1 MKLDRFF
8 QSLLLTGAVV
18 VFINTPAKGEQVRE
32 DVQGESSTQ
41 RIGKSRLDPRVAV
54 TDVISKSQVS
64 VPNTRKPRLLK
75 FQLGSPL
82 QRAKSDETTKNISQL
97 SEIELP
103 ATSAQMLVQSPTP
116 TNPPNP
122 QQTSGD
128 GVVPITGVKAN
139 PTQTGVE
146 LILET
151 PLGEQ
156 LQVTNRST
164 DNNFIADIPNAQLR
178 LPNGDAF
185 IFRSEKP
192 LAGILEITA
201 TNLDANTVRVTVVG
215 ENALPTVELFDDDTG
230 LVFGVT
236 SAAATAQQP
245 PQQPET
251 PQAQQPPNQTPQQ
264 PETPQ
269 AQQPTNQT
277 PPEESTAQSDEP
289 IELVVTGEA
298 DGYRVTD
305 TTTGTKTDT
314 PLRDI
319 PQSIQVI
326 PQEIL
331 RDQQITGLDDALR
344 NVPGVSESF
353 SSAASN
359 FFSIRGFDAAATNLL
374 RDGLVDPLAG
384 QLNELTSI
392 ERVEVLKGP
401 ASVLFGLGN
410 PGGVIN
416 LVSKRPL
423 SDPFYAIDA
432 TVGSYSFYRGAL
444 DLSGPLNDSKTV
456 LYRLNTAYRNR
467 GSFIDFYSGEQF
479 NISPVVSV
487 AIGDKTNLTLEGEY
501 IDARDSYISGVPVIG
516 TVLPNPNGEVS
527 RNRNF
532 GEPSDEITQTI
543 TRLGYQLEHKFSDN
557 WSLRNAFRFTFRDYS
572 DRQTIPLS
580 LDADNRTFNR
590 FYREYDLENTNY
602 ALTTNLVGKFST
614 GSIQHQLLFGI
625 DWNRLEN
632 FSPRYI
638 ERRAESIDIFNP
650 VYGLPLGEITF
661 DEFSDNSETNSLG
674 IYLQDQIALTDNLKL
689 LLGGRFDTYDQK
701 YEDFTNNTESSGS
714 DSAFSPRFGI
724 VYQPIPAISLYASYT
739 RSFTP
744 PNGTFFFGVDS
755 TLQPER
761 GTQYEIG
768 VKADLNSRLS
778 ATLSFFD
785 LTRTNVSTAD
795 PNNEGFTIQVGEQ
808 NSQGIELSL
817 AGEIVPGWNIFAGYA
832 YIDARITEDNTF
844 AVGNRLPNTPEHSF
858 NLWTTYEIQQGELQ
872 GLGAGIGL
880 FFVGDRAGDL
890 DNTYDVP
897 SYVRTDAA
905 IFYNRDRFRVALN
918 FKNLFDVDYFES
930 ALSSSRVYYG
940 QPFTVQGTI
949 SWRF

>member
-41 RIGKSRLDPRVAV
+41 RVGKSRFDRKVAV
-54 TDVISKSQVS
+54 TDKEFVISKSQVS
-64 VPNTRKPRLLK
+64 APSTRKPRLLK

-82 QRAKSDETTKNISQL
+82 QRPKSDETTKNILQL

-103 ATSAQMLVQSPTP
+103 GTSAQMLVQSPTP

-122 QQTSGD
+122 EQTSGD
-128 GVVPITGVKAN
+128 QVIPITGVKAN

-146 LILET
+146 VILET

-164 DNNFIADIPNAQLR
+164 DKNFIADIPNAQLR

-192 LAGILEITA
+192 VAGITEITA
-201 TNLDANTVRVTVVG
+201 TNVDANTVRVTVVG
-215 ENALPTVELFDDDTG
+215 ENALPTVELFDDNTG

-236 SAAATAQQP
+236 SAPATATQP

-251 PQAQQPPNQTPQQ
+251 PQAQEPANQTPQQ
-264 PETPQ
+264 EPA
-269 AQQPTNQT
+269 AQQ
-277 PPEESTAQSDEP
+277 DEP
-289 IELVVTGEA
+289 IELVVTGEQ

-319 PQSIQVI
+319 PQSIQVV
-326 PQEIL
+326 PQQIL

-344 NVPGVSESF
+344 NVPGVTESF

-359 FFSIRGFDAAATNLL
+359 FFSIRGFEAAATNLL

-384 QLNELTSI
+384 QLTELTSI

-432 TVGSYSFYRGAL
+432 TVGSYSYYRGAL
-444 DLSGPLNDSKTV
+444 DLSGPLNESKTV

-479 NISPVVSV
+479 NISPVVTV
-487 AIGDKTNLTLEGEY
+487 AIGDKTNVTLEGEY
-501 IDARDSYISGVPVIG
+501 IDSRDSYISGVPVIG
-516 TVLPNPNGEVS
+516 TILPNPNGEVS
-527 RNRNF
+527 RNRSF
-532 GEPSDEITQTI
+532 GEPSDEIRQTI
-543 TRLGYQLEHKFSDN
+543 TRLGYQLEHKLSDN
-557 WSLRNAFRFTFRDYS
+557 WSLRNAFRFTFRDYV
-572 DRQTIPLS
+572 DKVTIPLS

-590 FYREYDLENTNY
+590 FYREYELENENY
-602 ALTTNLVGKFST
+602 TLTTNLTGKFST
-614 GSIQHQLLFGI
+614 GSIEHQLLFGV
-625 DWNRLEN
+625 DWNRLVN

-638 ERRAESIDIFNP
+638 ERQAESIDIFNP

-661 DEFSDNSETNSLG
+661 DEFSEKSQTNSLG
-674 IYLQDQIALTDNLKL
+674 IYLQDQIALTDNFKL

-701 YEDFTNNTESSGS
+701 YQGFTNNTESSGS

-724 VYQPIPAISLYASYT
+724 VYQPTPAISLYASYT

-744 PNGTFFFGVDS
+744 PNGTSFFSVDS
-755 TLQPER
+755 SSQPER
-761 GTQYEIG
+761 GTQYEVG

-778 ATLSFFD
+778 ATLAFFD

-817 AGEIVPGWNIFAGYA
+817 TGEILPGWNIFAGYA

-858 NLWTTYEIQQGELQ
+858 NLWTAYEIQEGELK
-872 GLGAGIGL
+872 GLGGGIGL

>member
-8 QSLLLTGAVV
+8 QSLLLTSAVV
-18 VFINTPAKGEQVRE
+18 VVIGTAAKGEEVPE
-32 DVQGESSTQ
+32 DVQGKSSTQ
-41 RIGKSRLDPRVAV
+41 RVGKSTLDRQLAV
-54 TDVISKSQVS
+54 TDKKFVIKKSQVLAS
-64 VPNTRKPRLLK
+64 STRKSRLLK
-75 FQLGSPL
+75 FQLGSSL
-82 QRAKSDETTKNISQL
+82 QQAKSDETTKNILQL
-97 SEIELP
+97 GEIELP
-103 ATSAQMLVQSPTP
+103 STSAQMLVQSPT
-116 TNPPNP
+116 NPPNP
-122 QQTSGD
+122 EQTTTD
-128 GVVPITGVKAN
+128 PVIPITGVKAN

-146 LILET
+146 VILET

-156 LQVTNRST
+156 LQVTNRSA

-178 LPNGDAF
+178 LPSGDTF
-185 IFRSEKP
+185 TFRSEKP
-192 LAGILEITA
+192 IAGITEITA
-201 TNLDANTVRVTVVG
+201 TNIDANTVRVTVVG
-215 ENALPTVELFDDDTG
+215 DNTLPTVELFDDDTG

-236 SAAATAQQP
+236 SAAATATQP
-245 PQQPET
+245 PQQPEA
-251 PQAQQPPNQTPQQ
+251 PQTQQQPDNQEPANQTPQEA
-264 PETPQ
+264 P
-269 AQQPTNQT
+269 A
-277 PPEESTAQSDEP
+277 AQSDEP
-289 IELVVTGEA
+289 IELVVTGEQ
-298 DGYRVTD
+298 DNYRVTD
-305 TTTGTKTDT
+305 SSTGTKTDT

-326 PQEIL
+326 PQQIL

-344 NVPGVSESF
+344 NAPGVSQSF
-353 SSAASN
+353 NSAASN
-359 FFSIRGFDAAATNLL
+359 FFSIRGFEAAATNLL

-392 ERVEVLKGP
+392 ERVEILKGP

-467 GSFIDFYSGEQF
+467 GSFVDFYSGEQF

-572 DRQTIPLS
+572 DRQTIPVS

-602 ALTTNLVGKFST
+602 TLTTNLVGKFST
-614 GSIQHQLLFGI
+614 GSIQHQLLFGV

-638 ERRAESIDIFNP
+638 QRQAESIDIFNP

-778 ATLSFFD
+778 ATLAFFD

-808 NSQGIELSL
+808 NSKGIELSL

-832 YIDARITEDNTF
+832 YTDVRITEDNTF

-949 SWRF
+949 SWQF

>member
-8 QSLLLTGAVV
+8 QSLLLTSAVV
-18 VFINTPAKGEQVRE
+18 VVIGTAAKGEEVSE
-32 DVQGESSTQ
+32 DVQSKSSTQ
-41 RIGKSRLDPRVAV
+41 RVGKSTLDRQLAV
-54 TDVISKSQVS
+54 TDKKFVIKKSQVLAS
-64 VPNTRKPRLLK
+64 STRKSRLLK
-75 FQLGSPL
+75 FQLGSSL
-82 QRAKSDETTKNISQL
+82 QQAKSNETTKNILQL
-97 SEIELP
+97 GEIELP
-103 ATSAQMLVQSPTP
+103 STSAQMLVQSPT
-116 TNPPNP
+116 NPPNP
-122 QQTSGD
+122 EQTTTD
-128 GVVPITGVKAN
+128 PVIPITGVKAN

-146 LILET
+146 VILET

-156 LQVTNRST
+156 LQVTNRSA

-178 LPNGDAF
+178 LPSGDTF
-185 IFRSEKP
+185 TFRSEKP
-192 LAGILEITA
+192 IAGITEITA
-201 TNLDANTVRVTVVG
+201 TNIDANTVRVTVVG
-215 ENALPTVELFDDDTG
+215 DNTLPTVELFDDDTG

-236 SAAATAQQP
+236 SAAATATQP
-245 PQQPET
+245 PQQPEA
-251 PQAQQPPNQTPQQ
+251 PQTQQPDNQEPANQTPQEA
-264 PETPQ
+264 P
-269 AQQPTNQT
+269 A
-277 PPEESTAQSDEP
+277 AQSDEP
-289 IELVVTGEA
+289 IELVVTGEQ
-298 DGYRVTD
+298 DNYRVTD
-305 TTTGTKTDT
+305 SSTGTKTDT

-326 PQEIL
+326 PQQIL

-344 NVPGVSESF
+344 NAPGVSQSF
-353 SSAASN
+353 NSAANN
-359 FFSIRGFDAAATNLL
+359 FFSIRGFEAAATNLL

-444 DLSGPLNDSKTV
+444 DLPGPLNDSKTV

-467 GSFIDFYSGEQF
+467 GSFVDFYSGEQF

-572 DRQTIPLS
+572 DRQTIPVS

-602 ALTTNLVGKFST
+602 TLTTNLVGKFST
-614 GSIQHQLLFGI
+614 GSIQHQLLFGV

-638 ERRAESIDIFNP
+638 QRQAESIDIFNP

-778 ATLSFFD
+778 ATLAFFD

-808 NSQGIELSL
+808 NSKGIELSL

-949 SWRF
+949 SWQF

>member
-8 QSLLLTGAVV
+8 QSLLLTSAVV
-18 VFINTPAKGEQVRE
+18 VVIGTAAKGEEVSE
-32 DVQGESSTQ
+32 DVQSKSSTQ
-41 RIGKSRLDPRVAV
+41 RVGKSTLDRQLAV
-54 TDVISKSQVS
+54 TDKKFVIKKSQVLAS
-64 VPNTRKPRLLK
+64 STRKSRLLK
-75 FQLGSPL
+75 FQLGSSL
-82 QRAKSDETTKNISQL
+82 QQAKSNETTKNILQL
-97 SEIELP
+97 GEIELP
-103 ATSAQMLVQSPTP
+103 STSAQMLVQSPT
-116 TNPPNP
+116 NPPNP
-122 QQTSGD
+122 EQTTTD
-128 GVVPITGVKAN
+128 PVIPIAGVKAN

-146 LILET
+146 VILET

-156 LQVTNRST
+156 LQVTNRSA

-178 LPNGDAF
+178 LPSGDTF
-185 IFRSEKP
+185 TFRSEKP
-192 LAGILEITA
+192 IAGITEITA
-201 TNLDANTVRVTVVG
+201 TNIDANTVRVTVVG
-215 ENALPTVELFDDDTG
+215 DNTLPTVELFDDDTG

-236 SAAATAQQP
+236 SAAATATQP
-245 PQQPET
+245 PQQPEA
-251 PQAQQPPNQTPQQ
+251 PQTQQPDNQETANQTPQEA
-264 PETPQ
+264 P
-269 AQQPTNQT
+269 A
-277 PPEESTAQSDEP
+277 AQSDEP
-289 IELVVTGEA
+289 IELVVTGEQ
-298 DGYRVTD
+298 DNYRVTD
-305 TTTGTKTDT
+305 SSTGTKTDT

-326 PQEIL
+326 PQQIL

-344 NVPGVSESF
+344 NAPGVSQSF
-353 SSAASN
+353 NSAANN
-359 FFSIRGFDAAATNLL
+359 FFSIRGFEAAATNLL

-467 GSFIDFYSGEQF
+467 GSFVDFYSGEQF

-572 DRQTIPLS
+572 DRQTIPVS

-602 ALTTNLVGKFST
+602 TLTTNLVGKFST
-614 GSIQHQLLFGI
+614 GSIQHQLLFGV

-638 ERRAESIDIFNP
+638 QRQAESIDIFNP

-778 ATLSFFD
+778 ATLAFFD

-808 NSQGIELSL
+808 NSKGIELSL

-949 SWRF
+949 SWQF

>member
-8 QSLLLTGAVV
+8 QTLLLTGAVV
-18 VFINTPAKGEQVRE
+18 VFVSTAAKGEEVPE
-32 DVQGESSTQ
+32 DLQGESSTQ
-41 RIGKSRLDPRVAV
+41 RVGKSTLDELDEQVAV
-54 TDVISKSQVS
+54 TDRESQVLT
-64 VPNTRKPRLLK
+64 PNIKKLRLQQSQIRSSLPR
-75 FQLGSPL
+75 P
-82 QRAKSDETTKNISQL
+82 KSDETTKNILQL
-97 SEIELP
+97 GEIELP
-103 ATSAQMLVQSPTP
+103 ATSAQMLVQSTPAEPSNPEPT
-116 TNPPNP
+116 TGE
-122 QQTSGD
+122 Q
-128 GVVPITGVKAN
+128 VIPITGVKAN
-139 PTQTGVE
+139 STQTGVE
-146 LILET
+146 VILET

-156 LQVTNRST
+156 LQITNRST

-178 LPNGDAF
+178 LTTGDAF
-185 IFRSEKP
+185 TFRSEKP
-192 LAGILEITA
+192 IAGIIEITA

-215 ENALPTVELFDDDTG
+215 DNALPTVELFDDDTG
-230 LVFGVT
+230 LILGIT
-236 SAAATAQQP
+236 SAATTATQPPSQQP
-245 PQQPET
+245 QT
-251 PQAQQPPNQTPQQ
+251 PQAQEPATPQ
-264 PETPQ
+264 
-269 AQQPTNQT
+269 
-277 PPEESTAQSDEP
+277 EEPATQSDEP
-289 IELVVTGEA
+289 IELVVTGEQ

-319 PQSIQVI
+319 PQSIQVV
-326 PQEIL
+326 PQQIL

-344 NVPGVSESF
+344 NVPGVTQSF
-353 SSAASN
+353 NSAPSS
-359 FFSIRGFDAAATNLL
+359 FFSIRGFEAAATNLL

-384 QLNELTSI
+384 QLTELTSI

-501 IDARDSYISGVPVIG
+501 VDSRDGYISGVPVIG

-527 RNRNF
+527 RNRSF
-532 GEPSDEITQTI
+532 GEPSDEIRQTI

-557 WSLRNAFRFTFRDYS
+557 WSLRNAFRFTFRDYI
-572 DRQTIPLS
+572 DKQTIPLS
-580 LDADNRTFNR
+580 LDEDNRTFNR
-590 FYREYDLENTNY
+590 FYREYELENQNY
-602 ALTTNLVGKFST
+602 TLTTNLVGKFST

-638 ERRAESIDIFNP
+638 ERQAESIDIFNP
-650 VYGLPLGEITF
+650 VYGQPLGEITF
-661 DEFSDNSETNSLG
+661 DEFSDNSQTNSLG

-701 YEDFTNNTESSGS
+701 YEDFTNNTESTGS
-714 DSAFSPRFGI
+714 DSAFSPRVGI

-744 PNGTFFFGVDS
+744 PSGTFFFGVDS

-778 ATLSFFD
+778 ATLAFFD

-808 NSQGIELSL
+808 NSQGIELSMT
-817 AGEIVPGWNIFAGYA
+817 GEILPGWNIFAGYA
-832 YIDARITEDNTF
+832 YTDARITQDNTF
-844 AVGNRLPNTPEHSF
+844 AVGNRLPNTADHSF
-858 NLWTTYEIQQGELQ
+858 NLWTSYQIQQGELQ
-872 GLGAGIGL
+872 GLGGGIGL

-905 IFYNRDRFRVALN
+905 IFYNKDRFRVALN
-918 FKNLFDVDYFES
+918 FKNLFDVEYFES

-949 SWRF
+949 SWQF

>member
-8 QSLLLTGAVV
+8 QTLLLTGAVV
-18 VFINTPAKGEQVRE
+18 VFISTAAKGEEVPE
-32 DVQGESSTQ
+32 DFQGESSTQ
-41 RIGKSRLDPRVAV
+41 RVGKSTLDELDKQVAV
-54 TDVISKSQVS
+54 TDRESQVLA
-64 VPNTRKPRLLK
+64 PNIKQLRLQQSQIRSSL
-75 FQLGSPL
+75 P
-82 QRAKSDETTKNISQL
+82 RAKSDETTKNILQL
-97 SEIELP
+97 SEIKLP
-103 ATSAQMLVQSPTP
+103 ATSAQMLVQSTPSDPSTPEPT
-116 TNPPNP
+116 TGE
-122 QQTSGD
+122 Q
-128 GVVPITGVKAN
+128 VIPITGVKAN

-146 LILET
+146 VILET

-156 LQVTNRST
+156 LQITNRST

-178 LPNGDAF
+178 LTTGDAF
-185 IFRSEKP
+185 TFRSEKP
-192 LAGILEITA
+192 IAGIIEITA
-201 TNLDANTVRVTVVG
+201 TNVDANTVRVTVVG
-215 ENALPTVELFDDDTG
+215 DNALPTVELFDDDTG
-230 LVFGVT
+230 LIFGIT
-236 SAAATAQQP
+236 SAAATATQPP
-245 PQQPET
+245 PQQPQT
-251 PQAQQPPNQTPQQ
+251 PQAQEPTTPQEE
-264 PETPQ
+264 PA
-269 AQQPTNQT
+269 AQQ
-277 PPEESTAQSDEP
+277 DEP
-289 IELVVTGEA
+289 IELVVTGEQ

-319 PQSIQVI
+319 PQSIQVV
-326 PQEIL
+326 PQQIL

-344 NVPGVSESF
+344 NVPGVTQSF
-353 SSAASN
+353 NSAPSS
-359 FFSIRGFDAAATNLL
+359 FFSIRGFEAAATNLL

-384 QLNELTSI
+384 QLTELTSI

-501 IDARDSYISGVPVIG
+501 VDSRDGYISGVPVIG

-527 RNRNF
+527 RNRSF
-532 GEPSDEITQTI
+532 GEPSDEIRQTI

-557 WSLRNAFRFTFRDYS
+557 WSLRNAFRFTFRDYI
-572 DRQTIPLS
+572 DKQTIPLS
-580 LDADNRTFNR
+580 LDEDNRTFNR
-590 FYREYDLENTNY
+590 FYREYELENQNY
-602 ALTTNLVGKFST
+602 TLTTNLVGKFST

-638 ERRAESIDIFNP
+638 ERQAEPIDIFNP
-650 VYGLPLGEITF
+650 VYGQPLGEITF
-661 DEFSDNSETNSLG
+661 DEFSDNSQTNSLG

-701 YEDFTNNTESSGS
+701 YEDFTNNTESTGS
-714 DSAFSPRFGI
+714 DSAFSPRVGI

-744 PNGTFFFGVDS
+744 PSGTFFFGVDS

-768 VKADLNSRLS
+768 MKADLNSRLS
-778 ATLSFFD
+778 ATLAFFD

-808 NSQGIELSL
+808 NSQGIELSMT
-817 AGEIVPGWNIFAGYA
+817 GEILPGWNIFAGYA
-832 YIDARITEDNTF
+832 YTDARITQDNTF
-844 AVGNRLPNTPEHSF
+844 AVGNRLPNTAEHSF
-858 NLWTTYEIQQGELQ
+858 NLWTSYQIQQGELQ
-872 GLGAGIGL
+872 GLGGGIGL

-905 IFYNRDRFRVALN
+905 IFYNKDRFRVALN
-918 FKNLFDVDYFES
+918 FKNLFDVEYFES

-940 QPFTVQGTI
+940 QPFTIQGTI
-949 SWRF
+949 SWQF

>member
-8 QSLLLTGAVV
+8 QTLLLTGAVV
-18 VFINTPAKGEQVRE
+18 VFVSTAAKGEEVPE

-41 RIGKSRLDPRVAV
+41 RVGKSTLDELDEQVAV
-54 TDVISKSQVS
+54 TDRESQVLA
-64 VPNTRKPRLLK
+64 PNIKKLRLQQSQIRSSLPR
-75 FQLGSPL
+75 P
-82 QRAKSDETTKNISQL
+82 KSDETTKNILQL

-103 ATSAQMLVQSPTP
+103 ATSAQMLVQSTPSDPSNPEPT
-116 TNPPNP
+116 TGE
-122 QQTSGD
+122 Q
-128 GVVPITGVKAN
+128 VIPITGVKAN

-146 LILET
+146 VILET

-156 LQVTNRST
+156 LQITNRST

-178 LPNGDAF
+178 LTTGDAF
-185 IFRSEKP
+185 TFRSEKP
-192 LAGILEITA
+192 IAGIIEITA

-215 ENALPTVELFDDDTG
+215 DNALPTVELFDDDTG
-230 LVFGVT
+230 LILGIT
-236 SAAATAQQP
+236 SAATTATQPP
-245 PQQPET
+245 PQQPQT
-251 PQAQQPPNQTPQQ
+251 PQAQEPATPQ
-264 PETPQ
+264 
-269 AQQPTNQT
+269 
-277 PPEESTAQSDEP
+277 EEPAAESDEP
-289 IELVVTGEA
+289 IELVVTGEQ

-319 PQSIQVI
+319 PQSIQVV
-326 PQEIL
+326 PQQIL

-344 NVPGVSESF
+344 NVPGVTQSF
-353 SSAASN
+353 NSAASS
-359 FFSIRGFDAAATNLL
+359 FFSIRGFEAAATNLL

-384 QLNELTSI
+384 QLTELTSI

-501 IDARDSYISGVPVIG
+501 VDSRDGYISGVPVIG

-527 RNRNF
+527 RNRSF
-532 GEPSDEITQTI
+532 GEPSDEIRQTI

-557 WSLRNAFRFTFRDYS
+557 WSLRNAFRFTFRDYI
-572 DRQTIPLS
+572 DKQTIPLS
-580 LDADNRTFNR
+580 LDEDNRTFNR
-590 FYREYDLENTNY
+590 FYREYELENQNY
-602 ALTTNLVGKFST
+602 TLTTNLVGKFST

-638 ERRAESIDIFNP
+638 ERQAEPIDIFNP
-650 VYGLPLGEITF
+650 VYGQPLGEITF
-661 DEFSDNSETNSLG
+661 DEFSDNSQTNSLG

-701 YEDFTNNTESSGS
+701 YEDFTNNTESTGS
-714 DSAFSPRFGI
+714 DSAFSPRVGI

-744 PNGTFFFGVDS
+744 PSGTFFFGVDS

-768 VKADLNSRLS
+768 MKADLNSRLS
-778 ATLSFFD
+778 ATLAFFD

-808 NSQGIELSL
+808 NSQGIELSMT
-817 AGEIVPGWNIFAGYA
+817 GEILPGWNIFAGYA
-832 YIDARITEDNTF
+832 YTDARITQDNTF
-844 AVGNRLPNTPEHSF
+844 AVGNRLPNTAEHSF
-858 NLWTTYEIQQGELQ
+858 NLWTSYQIQQGELQ
-872 GLGAGIGL
+872 GLGGGIGL

-905 IFYNRDRFRVALN
+905 IFYNKDRFRVALN
-918 FKNLFDVDYFES
+918 FKNLFDVEYFES

-940 QPFTVQGTI
+940 QPFTIQGTI
-949 SWRF
+949 SWQF

>member
-1 MKLDRFF
+1 MKLDKFF
-8 QSLLLTGAVV
+8 QSLLLTSAVV
-18 VFINTPAKGEQVRE
+18 VVIGTAAKGEEVPE
-32 DVQGESSTQ
+32 DVQSKSSTQ
-41 RIGKSRLDPRVAV
+41 RVGKSTLDRQLAV
-54 TDVISKSQVS
+54 TDKKFVIKKSQVLAS
-64 VPNTRKPRLLK
+64 STRKSRLLK
-75 FQLGSPL
+75 FQLGSSL
-82 QRAKSDETTKNISQL
+82 QQAKSDETTKNILQL
-97 SEIELP
+97 GEIELP
-103 ATSAQMLVQSPTP
+103 STSAQMLVQSPT
-116 TNPPNP
+116 NPPNP
-122 QQTSGD
+122 EQTTTD
-128 GVVPITGVKAN
+128 PVIPITGVKAN

-146 LILET
+146 VILET

-156 LQVTNRST
+156 LQVTNRSA

-178 LPNGDAF
+178 LPSGDSF
-185 IFRSEKP
+185 TFRSEKP
-192 LAGILEITA
+192 IAGITEITA
-201 TNLDANTVRVTVVG
+201 TNIDANTVRVTVVG
-215 ENALPTVELFDDDTG
+215 DNTLPTVELFDDDTG

-236 SAAATAQQP
+236 SAAATATQP
-245 PQQPET
+245 PQQPEA
-251 PQAQQPPNQTPQQ
+251 PQTQQPDNQEPANQTPQEA
-264 PETPQ
+264 P
-269 AQQPTNQT
+269 A
-277 PPEESTAQSDEP
+277 AQSDEP
-289 IELVVTGEA
+289 IELVVTGEQ
-298 DGYRVTD
+298 DNYRVTD
-305 TTTGTKTDT
+305 SSTGTKTDT

-326 PQEIL
+326 PQQIL

-602 ALTTNLVGKFST
+602 TLTTNLVGKFST

-638 ERRAESIDIFNP
+638 ERQAESIDIFNP

-778 ATLSFFD
+778 ATLAFFD

-808 NSQGIELSL
+808 NSKGIELSL
-817 AGEIVPGWNIFAGYA
+817 TGEIVPGWNIFAGYA
-832 YIDARITEDNTF
+832 YTDARITEDNTF

-858 NLWTTYEIQQGELQ
+858 NLWTTYEIKQGELQ

-905 IFYNRDRFRVALN
+905 IFYNKDRFRVALN

-949 SWRF
+949 SWQF